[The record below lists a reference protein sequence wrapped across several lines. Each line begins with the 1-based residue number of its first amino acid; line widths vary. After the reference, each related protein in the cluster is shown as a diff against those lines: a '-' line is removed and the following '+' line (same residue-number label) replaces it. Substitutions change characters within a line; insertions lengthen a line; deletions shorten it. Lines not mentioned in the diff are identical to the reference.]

1 MDKSRLKKEVVKQM
15 TSDVYE
21 VVSPLGRL
29 AEPVKPLAPRL
40 DSLDGKTI
48 CELKNSDLGAEMTF
62 ALTEEALSRQY
73 PGVKFVSYTKFG
85 NTHDPLHEAEVI
97 KALPAK
103 LKEYHCDAVISGN
116 GM

>member
-1 MDKSRLKKEVVKQM
+1 M

-29 AEPVKPLAPRL
+29 AEPVKHLAPRL
-40 DSLDGKTI
+40 DSLEGKTI
-48 CELKNSDLGAEMTF
+48 CELKNQDIAAELTF
-62 ALTEEALSRQY
+62 SLTEELLSRRY

-85 NTHDPLHEAEVI
+85 DTHDTLHEPEVI

-103 LKEYHCDAVISGN
+103 LKEYRCDAVISGN